1 MSDRLILDGP
11 AIARALGLHP
21 GTIRNWA
28 SAGVLPRRGV
38 DARGRTL
45 YDLDEVQAL
54 ADGVSDDDVLADSVQ
69 LHPAAV
75 AQLCPE
81 R

>member
-1 MSDRLILDGP
+1 MTLILDGP
-11 AIARALGLHP
+11 AIAHALGLHP

-28 SAGVLPRRGV
+28 SAGLLQRRGM
-38 DARGRTL
+38 DTHGRTL
-45 YDLDEVQAL
+45 YDVDEVQAL
-54 ADGVSDDDVLADSVQ
+54 ADGVSDTDEVDVVQ
-69 LHPAAV
+69 LHSAEV